1 MINFKKTMWTGLLAI
16 AALGFAACNNN
27 ANKETEQQDS
37 TEATTAS
44 STAEANDAQAAATAG
59 ISFKDEQGNTVELSS
74 LAGKVVF
81 INFWAT
87 WCPPCIHEMPS
98 INDLRK
104 SFKDNDQIVF
114 LMVDV
119 DGEIEQSSAFMKDN
133 KYDLPVFIPNSN
145 IPSDY
150 LAGAIPT
157 TVILDKK
164 GQMADRM
171 EGGRD
176 YSTPEIKKGLQA
188 LIDQ

>member
-1 MINFKKTMWTGLLAI
+1 MWTGLLAI

-37 TEATTAS
+37 TEATTGS
-44 STAEANDAQAAATAG
+44 STAEANDAQAAAAG

-176 YSTPEIKKGLQA
+176 YSTLKLRKA
-188 LIDQ
+188 CRH